1 MKKIKPFVSGIALAI
16 LLLMTSIAEAGM
28 PAVTLSDFGANRL
41 IGISTALFVLIIVV
55 ATLLMV
61 CWNKLVEGSTWPK
74 LSHPKAI
81 GVAFLA
87 GLFSFLVLVMIA
99 GSRELLTPKAWQ
111 PNGILYKIAPQEP
124 QISPTVSAA
133 IDAEK
138 LIPIDDT
145 PEARLA
151 VRREKLAQI
160 RIALW
165 HYADTHNGTFP
176 ASLARLNSHL
186 NSQITNPNPQFHTL
200 PVSGGLQ
207 YVYQPEGEFL
217 VAEPDLN
224 EGPRLAINRQ
234 GVIVSLEVSVEPI
247 ANEN

>member
-1 MKKIKPFVSGIALAI
+1 MKKIKPFVSGIALVI
-16 LLLMTSIAEAGM
+16 FLLITSIAEAGM
-28 PAVTLSDFGANRL
+28 PAVTLSEFGANRL

-111 PNGILYKIAPQEP
+111 PNGILYKIAPQE
-124 QISPTVSAA
+124 QLSPTVSAA

-165 HYADTHNGTFP
+165 YYADTHGGTFP
-176 ASLARLNSHL
+176 ASLVELNSSLQTPHSTL
-186 NSQITNPNPQFHTL
+186 WDTL

-234 GVIVSLEVSVEPI
+234 GIIVSLEISAEPS